1 MPPFAEPPM
10 AQPEEKQEDESSQP
24 LSADEKDERIAE
36 LERKLAEQENDA
48 SAIANALVTAQRS
61 AKEVI
66 DAANSEAKRIK
77 SDAEA
82 DAAGIIDSA
91 RQRRERKD

>member
-1 MPPFAEPPM
+1 MDMDAAFAEPPM
-10 AQPEEKQEDESSQP
+10 AQPEENRDAEPAQA

-66 DAANSEAKRIK
+66 DAGEQRGEAN
-77 SDAEA
+77 
-82 DAAGIIDSA
+82 
-91 RQRRERKD
+91 QVRR